1 MEELGI
7 QMKREEPTFE
17 DAVAE
22 KTAIHQEIQQEE
34 DTFLRFKKLQQH
46 LEFLSTMEDYVV
58 GVPLFQPGAAKTV
71 LG

>member
-7 QMKREEPTFE
+7 QIRREEPTFD

-22 KTAIHQEIQQEE
+22 KTAIHQEMQQEE

-58 GVPLFQPGAAKTV
+58 GGISLV
-71 LG
+71 